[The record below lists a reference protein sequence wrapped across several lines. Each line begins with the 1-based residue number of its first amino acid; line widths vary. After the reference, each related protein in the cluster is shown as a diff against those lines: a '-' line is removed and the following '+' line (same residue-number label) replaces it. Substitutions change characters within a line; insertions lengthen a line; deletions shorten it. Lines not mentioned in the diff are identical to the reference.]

1 MTEVFFIPRRA
12 VSDAV
17 AYACVLLVGMV
28 RKKYPPLG
36 PSSVKGLAVE
46 QHVICTTFDGAV
58 TEEMIGP
65 VTPEEMVP
73 VKAGTRSTST
83 RYLAASTPTVGWPWS
98 SRRMNCTGQ
107 PLTPPPWLTCSMAS
121 SAACAIF
128 LVIGAIEPVSGS
140 TPPIFTG
147 QLCAAAGAASSALA
161 INAAAKTTALRPVR
175 SMVSFL
181 R

>member
-1 MTEVFFIPRRA
+1 MTTVFFMPRRT

-17 AYACVLLVGMV
+17 AYAWVLLVGMGG
-28 RKKYPPLG
+28 KKYPP
-36 PSSVKGLAVE
+36 PRPPSVKVLAVE

-58 TEEMIGP
+58 TAAMIGP

-73 VKAGTRSTST
+73 VNAGTRSTST
-83 RYLAASTPTVGWPWS
+83 RYLAASTPTVGCPWS

-107 PLTPPPWLTCSMAS
+107 PLTPPPSLTWSIAS

-128 LVIGAIEPVSGS
+128 LVMGPIDPVSGS

-147 QLCAAAGAASSALA
+147 QLWAAAVSADS
-161 INAAAKTTALRPVR
+161 T
-175 SMVSFL
+175 
-181 R
+181 

>member
-1 MTEVFFIPRRA
+1 MTAVFLKPRRE

-17 AYACVLLVGMV
+17 AYAWVLLVGMV
-28 RKKYPPLG
+28 RKKYPPLR
-36 PSSVKGLAVE
+36 PSSVNGLAVE
-46 QHVICTTFDGAV
+46 QHVIWTTFDGAV
-58 TEEMIGP
+58 TDEMMGP
-65 VTPEEMVP
+65 VMPDEIVP
-73 VKAGTRSTST
+73 VNAGTRSTST

-98 SRRMNCTGQ
+98 SRRMNWTGQ
-107 PLTPPPWLTCSMAS
+107 PLMPPPWLTCSIAS

-147 QLCAAAGAASSALA
+147 QPCAPARPVSSATATIA
-161 INAAAKTTALRPVR
+161 IATTIVFRR
-175 SMVSFL
+175 